1 MLKRGFGRLKG
12 RLTFSNV
19 VAVIALFIAL
29 GGASYAAVKIPKNSV
44 GTKQLKK
51 NAVNSNKVKN
61 HSLLAKD
68 FKKGQIPK
76 GATGPKGPVGATGAA
91 GLKGVAGP
99 AGLPGADGAT
109 GATGPTGADGIP
121 GVTGA
126 EGPTGPAG
134 SDATGPPAILTG
146 SGPMN
151 PTIFNNGSP
160 WDIALLPLSGPL
172 ANSLSI
178 SSTPT
183 LYNSNGVVQ
192 TIPRDGT
199 VTSFSGWF
207 YSQGA
212 LALIASTLRFT
223 GKLYLSPN
231 GSDPLTPQPGSSCTS
246 QPLTGV
252 IGIGTIATF
261 MCTGLNIPVTQ
272 GSIGFFT
279 LEASV
284 TGAPGVAGIPVQG
297 SMSIAIS

>member
-1 MLKRGFGRLKG
+1 MLKQGFGRLKG

-91 GLKGVAGP
+91 GLRGVTGP
-99 AGLPGADGAT
+99 AGQAGTDGST
-109 GATGPTGADGIP
+109 GATGPTGTNGIP
-121 GVTGA
+121 GVTGP

-134 SDATGPPAILTG
+134 SDATGPATILTAN
-146 SGPMN
+146 GPMT
-151 PTIFNNGSP
+151 PSVFPDGMP
-160 WDIALLPLSGPL
+160 WETALLPLSGNL
-172 ANSLSI
+172 ANQISINVPPSLA
-178 SSTPT
+178 
-183 LYNSNGVVQ
+183 NAKQVAQ

-199 VTSFSGWF
+199 VTSFSGWL
-207 YSQGA
+207 YTLGSTPVVG
-212 LALIASTLRFT
+212 STLSFT
-223 GKLYLSPN
+223 GQLYLSSN
-231 GSDPLTPQPGSSCTS
+231 GQDPLVPQPGGSCSS
-246 QPLTGV
+246 QPLTD
-252 IGIGTIATF
+252 IIEPGTVATF
-261 MCTGLNIPVTQ
+261 SCSGLNIPVTQ

-279 LEASV
+279 LEASIIGP
-284 TGAPGVAGIPVQG
+284 TTPTTIPLEG

>member
-1 MLKRGFGRLKG
+1 
-12 RLTFSNV
+12 
-19 VAVIALFIAL
+19 
-29 GGASYAAVKIPKNSV
+29 
-44 GTKQLKK
+44 
-51 NAVNSNKVKN
+51 VKN

-76 GATGPKGPVGATGAA
+76 GATGLQGPVGATGVA
-91 GLKGVAGP
+91 GLRGATGP
-99 AGLPGADGAT
+99 AGSPGTDGAT
-109 GATGPTGADGIP
+109 GAAGPTGADGIP
-121 GVTGA
+121 GVTGP

-160 WDIALLPLSGPL
+160 WDIALLPLSGRLSDP
-172 ANSLSI
+172 LSI
-178 SSTPT
+178 TSGPT

-223 GKLYLSPN
+223 GKLYLSAN
-231 GSDPLTPQPGSSCTS
+231 GQDPLIPQSGGSCTS
-246 QPLTGV
+246 QPLSGV

-284 TGAPGVAGIPVQG
+284 TGASSAASIPVQG